1 MEKETRL
8 TGGAARAMARPR
20 KMNRRPRTVRAAVL
34 LGALAAAPVPA
45 AAQFGACW
53 PVAQL
58 AAAPAPQVVLRENR
72 RPVATI
78 PTRWF
83 IAVNHINRRINAVS
97 GVDARFILCASSEP
111 NAFAGYPG
119 GEPFVGLTMGMR
131 ELLGDDWHA
140 YAAILGHE
148 NAHLVRNHGRKRQQR
163 ESVAALG
170 QLLGGALLSGAGGAV
185 VANSVNLTAQAVTS
199 GYSQEDEHEADRDGM
214 HYAQAAGFDP
224 RGALTLHAKLKSASH
239 FLHSHPSSADRIR
252 RLKAELRRNGW

>member
-1 MEKETRL
+1 
-8 TGGAARAMARPR
+8 
-20 KMNRRPRTVRAAVL
+20 L
-34 LGALAAAPVPA
+34 LGALAAAPVTA
-45 AAQFGACW
+45 AAQCEAFW
-53 PVAQL
+53 QPRLLAQ
-58 AAAPAPQVVLRENR
+58 AESAQVELRDNR
-72 RPVATI
+72 RAVATI

-119 GEPFVGLTMGMR
+119 GEPFVGLTVGMR
-131 ELLGDDWHA
+131 ELLDDDWHA

-163 ESVAALG
+163 KSVAALG

-214 HYAQAAGFDP
+214 RYAHAAGFDP

-239 FLHSHPSSADRIR
+239 FLHSHPSSADRMR
-252 RLKAELRRNGW
+252 RLRAELKRKGW